1 MIDGHSHTTMEQEKV
16 ADKNGKEVVLTQT
29 GSYLKSFGQM
39 TITANGEISTKLI
52 SSVETDK
59 DPAVKQIEDQW
70 IAQLDEELGQKIGR
84 FDTVL
89 DNYIYGGEDGK
100 KATRLVRSRETNTGD
115 FAADARYY
123 LFLDQDVDVAIMN
136 GGGVR
141 NMAVTGDVTYKK
153 LKEIHTFGNV
163 ACLQRVTGQQ
173 ILDALEWG
181 ARFVSE
187 DVATECGG
195 FLQVSGLTYEVH
207 SYIKST
213 VQHDEKDVWTGGP
226 TGEYRVK
233 NVKIYNKKTNTWDA
247 LDLNKEYK
255 LAGYNYT
262 LRDLGDGFAMFKGA
276 VNELDYVMQDYLVL
290 ANYLH
295 AFPDSVVTGYENI
308 EGGEGRITFVFKN
321 AGGEDKPEPTP
332 GPKTAD
338 ETDLTFY
345 MITGVVALV
354 GLGTCVM
361 VRKKKEQ
368 E

>member
-1 MIDGHSHTTMEQEKV
+1 
-16 ADKNGKEVVLTQT
+16 
-29 GSYLKSFGQM
+29 
-39 TITANGEISTKLI
+39 
-52 SSVETDK
+52 
-59 DPAVKQIEDQW
+59 
-70 IAQLDEELGQKIGR
+70 
-84 FDTVL
+84 
-89 DNYIYGGEDGK
+89 
-100 KATRLVRSRETNTGD
+100 
-115 FAADARYY
+115 
-123 LFLDQDVDVAIMN
+123 MN

-153 LKEIHTFGNV
+153 LKENHTFGNV

-247 LDLNKEYK
+247 LNLNKEYK

-276 VNELDYVMQDYLVL
+276 VNELDYVMQDYMVL

-338 ETDLTFY
+338 DTNLTFY